1 MSNNNRWIWTLIQ
14 GLVAL
19 GFGIWLLLGRASALV
34 AVQYAAAIYLT
45 VAGLIQTLRALLN
58 WGREDN
64 VTELVRGL
72 IGLIG
77 GAVVLVMAYFT
88 TTSESTTILILAIAL
103 VAYGVVGAFSTM
115 FARGG
120 RPFEW
125 QPVLV
130 NILLILLGALVFIDR
145 TQPIDIVLW
154 ASIIFIVAGVAIIL
168 YAVTR
173 QRGSGAATAAV

>member
-1 MSNNNRWIWTLIQ
+1 MDTNNRWIWTLIQ
-14 GLVAL
+14 GIVAL
-19 GFGIWLLLGRASALV
+19 GFGIWLLLGRSSALM
-34 AVQYAAAIYLT
+34 AVQYAAAIYLA
-45 VAGLIQTLRALLN
+45 VAGLIQTARALLN
-58 WGREDN
+58 RGREDSA
-64 VTELVRGL
+64 TELVRGL

-88 TTSESTTILILAIAL
+88 TTSESTTMLILAIAL

-145 TQPIDIVLW
+145 TQDIDIVLW

-173 QRGSGAATAAV
+173 QRGAKAATAAV